1 MNGIQMI
8 DFHGIGICDTY
19 EEPSH
24 VHFQNIKSMS
34 SISFKFYNLNNLI
47 LFDKEHW

>member
-1 MNGIQMI
+1 MNIQMI
-8 DFHGIGICDTY
+8 DLHGIGIYDTY

-24 VHFQNIKSMS
+24 VHFQIIKSTS
-34 SISFKFYNLNNLI
+34 LILSKSYNLNNLI